1 MRGPGS
7 ELTTIEAV
15 IDEMTARWRR
25 LHRAGDWRAI
35 FAKTYLTTT
44 EQILAATR
52 RPGVFANPAWIVEID
67 CRFAQR
73 YFDAFDR
80 FEGGGRCPLPW
91 HAAFDAAVR
100 KQTFILQDVLLGMN
114 AHINFDLPHTLD
126 ETIPRGLGPDGMEA
140 YRLDNAALNRVLA
153 ESVSVVQV
161 TLADHYDAVL
171 HLLSAGLGRR
181 DEGFASRLIETW
193 RARAWG
199 TFLVMRTSG
208 ATTEVHGLVEQ
219 SAADNA
225 VLLLE
230 VQRHFPSLY
239 WPNRAFRAVVGR
251 LGRRV
256 GPG

>member
-1 MRGPGS
+1 VQGTGPD
-7 ELTTIEAV
+7 LATIEAV

-25 LHRAGDWRAI
+25 LHRARDWRAI

-80 FEGGGRCPLPW
+80 FEAGAPCPLPW
-91 HAAFDAAVR
+91 RAAFDAAVR

-114 AHINFDLPHTLD
+114 AHINYDLPHSLD
-126 ETIPRGLGPDGMEA
+126 ETVPRRLGPAEMEP
-140 YRLDNAALNRVLA
+140 YRLDNAAMNRVLA
-153 ESVSVVQV
+153 ESVGVVQAA
-161 TLADHYDAVL
+161 LADHYDAVL
-171 HLLSAGLGRR
+171 HLLNAGLGRR
-181 DEGFASRLIETW
+181 DEGFATRLVEAW

-199 TFLVMRTSG
+199 TFLVMRTTD
-208 ATTEVHGLVEQ
+208 ATSEVHGLIEQ

-230 VQRHFPSLY
+230 VQRHFPSLH

-256 GPG
+256 G